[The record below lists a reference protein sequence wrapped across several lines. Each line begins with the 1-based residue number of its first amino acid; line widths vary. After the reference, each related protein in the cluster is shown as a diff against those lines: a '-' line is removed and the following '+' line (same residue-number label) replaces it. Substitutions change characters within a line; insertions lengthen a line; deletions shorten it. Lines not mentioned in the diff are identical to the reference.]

1 MRYSHRTA
9 VPYRR
14 KKRKKDGENFRRARK
29 GVLNLLRN
37 SKDRAAAVQRFCTF
51 HQIPFVA
58 TDRSVLNLPGI
69 GKSMTFVTIGMT
81 KEGKRILE
89 FDHDP
94 TRQP

>member
-1 MRYSHRTA
+1 MGKTL
-9 VPYRR
+9 
-14 KKRKKDGENFRRARK
+14 RRARK

-58 TDRSVLNLPGI
+58 TDRNVLNLPGI

-81 KEGKRILE
+81 KRENGYWNL
-89 FDHDP
+89 
-94 TRQP
+94 TMTQPASIVRLFIR